1 MGMKLKDFVKDDN
14 LKLTET
20 QIENLLVSIL
30 GEPDDLFNEIR
41 MLKTIVKEYTYS
53 KGSSL
58 VPMYPSQGYS
68 SSNSNMME
76 RFVEKYSNNNIEADA
91 A

>member
-53 KGSSL
+53 KGFSL